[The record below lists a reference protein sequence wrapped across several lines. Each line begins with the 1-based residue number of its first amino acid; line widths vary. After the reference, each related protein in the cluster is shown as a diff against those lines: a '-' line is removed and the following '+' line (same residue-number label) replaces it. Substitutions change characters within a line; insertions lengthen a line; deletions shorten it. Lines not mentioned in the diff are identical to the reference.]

1 MSKKTNE
8 LENVY
13 GAESAEQI
21 RNVYDNWAEK
31 YDEENLRKGYRLA
44 TLGTGYVA
52 RHVPK
57 GTGPILDAG
66 CGTGLVGEALNI
78 LGYSDITGIDISP
91 EMLAVAEGRGVYS
104 KIAVQDLGE
113 PLPNPN
119 GSFAAFLCFASF
131 GPGHAPVDC
140 LDELVRVVRTG
151 GHAIFNLRED
161 TYVEQGFE
169 AKMTELTVKNVWR
182 EVDRS
187 SSFRPYLLAE
197 PDLYARFFVYQITEE

>member
-31 YDEENLRKGYRLA
+31 YDKENLRKGYRLA

-91 EMLAVAEGRGVYS
+91 EMLASRKAEVFTQKLQY
-104 KIAVQDLGE
+104 KTLGNLYRIQME
-113 PLPNPN
+113 ALLR
-119 GSFAAFLCFASF
+119 FCASLHL
-131 GPGHAPVDC
+131 GQAMH
-140 LDELVRVVRTG
+140 L
-151 GHAIFNLRED
+151 
-161 TYVEQGFE
+161 
-169 AKMTELTVKNVWR
+169 
-182 EVDRS
+182 
-187 SSFRPYLLAE
+187 
-197 PDLYARFFVYQITEE
+197 